1 MGADRPAEGAGQVPW
16 RPAPRRSRAHR
27 QGLGIE
33 IPPVDPVPNPP
44 GGPLEDNDDQ
54 DNALGGLLE
63 LIDALWPAAQNPH
76 GFRTDQIAERMID
89 HGLGLD
95 AQALGLRS
103 LFDALGPC
111 PLNAATPPWH
121 RQPAAPGDQQS
132 CGRRRCRFGPAQA
145 PQSRRQ
151 PPSRQLPDRAG
162 AAAMTRPTHGDFGD
176 FPARLALEDAANS
189 RPPGLN
195 DAS

>member
-16 RPAPRRSRAHR
+16 RPAPRRTRAHR
-27 QGLGIE
+27 PG
-33 IPPVDPVPNPP
+33 PRHRDPA
-44 GGPLEDNDDQ
+44 GGSGPESPCGAFENNDDQ
-54 DNALGGLLE
+54 GNALAGLLE
-63 LIDALWPAAQNPH
+63 LLDALWPAAQNPH
-76 GFRTDQIAERMID
+76 GFRAVQIAERMID

-176 FPARLALEDAANS
+176 LPARLALEDAANS
-189 RPPGLN
+189 RPPPFS
-195 DAS
+195 DVS

>member
-111 PLNAATPPWH
+111 PLNAATPHGIDNRLRLTLDKPVVVEGAVLVMRKRRH
-121 RQPAAPGDQQS
+121 PGASHLPANYRIEREP
-132 CGRRRCRFGPAQA
+132 
-145 PQSRRQ
+145 
-151 PPSRQLPDRAG
+151 
-162 AAAMTRPTHGDFGD
+162 RP
-176 FPARLALEDAANS
+176 
-189 RPPGLN
+189 
-195 DAS
+195 

>member
-1 MGADRPAEGAGQVPW
+1 MTPDAVKWALIDLLRVSDAAHGGRFHAELA
-16 RPAPRRSRAHR
+16 RIART
-27 QGLGIE
+27 LGIE
-33 IPPVDPVPNPP
+33 IPPVDPVPDPP
-44 GGPLEDNDDQ
+44 GGAFEDNDDRG
-54 DNALGGLLE
+54 NALAGLLE
-63 LIDALWPAAQNPH
+63 LLDALWPAAQNPH

-132 CGRRRCRFGPAQA
+132 CGRRRCRPGPSQA
-145 PQSRRQ
+145 P
-151 PPSRQLPDRAG
+151 
-162 AAAMTRPTHGDFGD
+162 
-176 FPARLALEDAANS
+176 
-189 RPPGLN
+189 
-195 DAS
+195 